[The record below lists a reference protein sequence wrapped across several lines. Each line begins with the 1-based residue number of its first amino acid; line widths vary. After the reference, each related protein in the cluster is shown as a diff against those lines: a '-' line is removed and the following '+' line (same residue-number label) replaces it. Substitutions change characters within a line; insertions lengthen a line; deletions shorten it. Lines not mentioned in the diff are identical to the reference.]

1 MAANPFNFEL
11 KKDMPVKEAVKG
23 LEKLMPVGSR
33 QFSLVETTGKTNARG
48 EPEVAVTDLKR
59 MQEEIHKEDENWNW
73 EKGCFEYS
81 DEKRG

>member
-33 QFSLVETTGKTNARG
+33 QFSLVETTGKTDARG

-73 EKGCFEYS
+73 EKGCFDYS